1 MTTVPSIYLDPERWE
16 KEKVD
21 LLKRTIC
28 KNASD
33 DEFQL
38 FLNTCKRRRLDPFAR
53 QIYAVKRWDTEAR
66 KEVMQAQVSIDGQ
79 RLIAERTLKYLGQ
92 EGPYWCGSDGTWKD
106 VWLSKEPPAAAKVVV
121 YKKGFEKG
129 IPAIALWSEYVQTKK
144 DGSVTKMWSERG
156 AGQLAKCAESL
167 ALRKAF
173 PEDLSGLYTLEE
185 HPAEPEAIAG
195 VPPPEMKYGPP
206 LTMGALTAAVKAA
219 EAGTPKDHY
228 AVKVQ
233 THELPKQAREFL
245 DAVKSG
251 KALAEPR
258 PHIEPPEVAPAEVF
272 PFEVT
277 ASTIVPLGQFRGRTF
292 GEKSRTEWQTYATF
306 IEAKVNEPGVTPEM
320 AASGKKLIAM
330 VEAYLLNKP
339 ASQLG

>member
-1 MTTVPSIYLDPERWE
+1 MTQVPSIYLDPERWE
-16 KEKVD
+16 KEKVE

-28 KNASD
+28 KNATD

-79 RLIAERTLKYLGQ
+79 RLIAERTLRYLGQ
-92 EGPYWCGSDGTWKD
+92 EGPYWCGKDGVWKD
-106 VWLSKEPPAAAKVVV
+106 VWLSEDAPAAAKVVV

-129 IPAIALWSEYVQTKK
+129 IPAIALWSEYVQLKK
-144 DGSVTKMWSERG
+144 DGSVTKMWKERP

-173 PEDLSGLYTLEE
+173 PEDLSGLYTVEE
-185 HPAEPEAIAG
+185 HPPEEIVEIPKEEPRINDPANAKAITDNAR
-195 VPPPEMKYGPP
+195 PIPAK
-206 LTMGALTAAVKAA
+206 
-219 EAGTPKDHY
+219 
-228 AVKVQ
+228 
-233 THELPKQAREFL
+233 AREFL
-245 DAVKSG
+245 DKLRADAAG
-251 KALAEPR
+251 KTLPKPPMEVTCDA
-258 PHIEPPEVAPAEVF
+258 PEVAPPEVF

-277 ASTIVPLGQFRGRTF
+277 GSTIVPLGQFKGSPF
-292 GEKSRTEWQTYATF
+292 ASKSRMEWQVYLKHVQAQ
-306 IEAKVNEPGVTPEM
+306 M
-320 AASGKKLIAM
+320 AAPGITPAVGSAGKRLIAM
-330 VEAYLLNKP
+330 IEAYLLNKP